1 MQFSAAMASH
11 EANRDAFSTTVT
23 SYNPSRYED
32 VKPRNTNPANSATE
46 YSSTISQYG
55 EFYGIKKKPLALYKK
70 KSSGSGVKKIS
81 SGYERDPLFMT
92 QEQRVAKKEE
102 DQYWPE
108 YFRQKERNFLS
119 TRAGGSD
126 PRKNQSSGS
135 TTNNIES
142 GSKLS
147 PKTAKSKKSNIFVD
161 AQSLALKEQTKCH
174 TYQFA
179 VTFDEWEAKKK
190 KEIAKKKAIAARRK
204 AKKIEMEKKEKAKK
218 KEEEAKSFNE
228 WKTKY
233 DKKRR
238 QELLDQK
245 AKEKEEKENELRRK
259 EQNRRDHE
267 RMMRK
272 VKRDRLVMIMTK
284 KDIETKEKKKN
295 IETTNYLLASR
306 AKLISDTPSE
316 IELWKKRKKREAIER
331 RKQEREQARKEK
343 LLKEKQRR
351 EKWKKKDIVLAYA
364 RQ

>member
-1 MQFSAAMASH
+1 MQFPVAAASH
-11 EANRDAFSTTVT
+11 EASRNSFSTTVT
-23 SYNPSRYED
+23 SYNPARYED

-55 EFYGIKKKPLALYKK
+55 EFYGIKRKPLAFHKK
-70 KSSGSGVKKIS
+70 KSSGRQVKKIN

-92 QEQRVAKKEE
+92 QEQRVAKREE

-126 PRKNQSSGS
+126 PMKKQKN
-135 TTNNIES
+135 ES
-142 GSKLS
+142 ASKNLENVS
-147 PKTAKSKKSNIFVD
+147 NQTAKTAKSKNGNVIVN

-174 TYQFA
+174 TYQFG
-179 VTFDEWEAKKK
+179 VTFEEWEAKKK

-204 AKKIEMEKKEKAKK
+204 AKRLEKEKKEKAKK
-218 KEEEAKSFNE
+218 SEEEAKSFKE
-228 WKTKY
+228 WKIKY
-233 DKKRR
+233 DNKRR
-238 QELLDQK
+238 QELLDKK

-272 VKRDRLVMIMTK
+272 VKRDRLVMLMTK
-284 KDIETKEKKKN
+284 KDIETKEKEKN
-295 IETTNYLLASR
+295 RETTNYLLASR

-331 RKQEREQARKEK
+331 RKQAKEQARKEK

>member
-1 MQFSAAMASH
+1 M
-11 EANRDAFSTTVT
+11 
-23 SYNPSRYED
+23 
-32 VKPRNTNPANSATE
+32 
-46 YSSTISQYG
+46 
-55 EFYGIKKKPLALYKK
+55 
-70 KSSGSGVKKIS
+70 KKIN

-126 PRKNQSSGS
+126 PIKQKNEPAS
-135 TTNNIES
+135 N
-142 GSKLS
+142 KLENVS
-147 PKTAKSKKSNIFVD
+147 NQTPKTAKSKNVNIIVN

-179 VTFDEWEAKKK
+179 VTFEEWEAKKK
-190 KEIAKKKAIAARRK
+190 KEMAKKKATAAQRK

-218 KEEEAKSFNE
+218 AKEEAKSFNE

-233 DKKRR
+233 DNKRR
-238 QELLDQK
+238 QELLEKK

-272 VKRDRLVMIMTK
+272 VKRDRLVMLMTK

-295 IETTNYLLASR
+295 RETTNYLLASR

-316 IELWKKRKKREAIER
+316 IELWKKRKTVKRSSVENRRESKPERKNTEREA
-331 RKQEREQARKEK
+331 KA
-343 LLKEKQRR
+343 
-351 EKWKKKDIVLAYA
+351 
-364 RQ
+364 